1 VVKNQVKILVHV
13 SAGVS
18 VAPTGQ
24 VSGKFAIGNLCEN
37 LARNMNYGII
47 QAFEILRTFYRC
59 LWQ

>member
-18 VAPTGQ
+18 MAPTGQ

-37 LARNMNYGII
+37 LVKNIIYGIKSGI
-47 QAFEILRTFYRC
+47 
-59 LWQ
+59 